1 MKQATLLFLV
11 RKDEQGLEQICLA
24 MKKRGFGAGRYNGA
38 GGKVE
43 VGESVEDAT
52 KRETKEEVGVEVIAM
67 KKCAEL
73 TFEFALKPDW
83 NQVVHAYI
91 ATDWEGEPTESEE
104 MKPEW
109 FYTVDIPYASMWPDD
124 ILWLPQSLA
133 GKYVTGNLLFGEND
147 TILSHNFKAD

>member
-1 MKQATLLFLV
+1 MKQSTLLFLI
-11 RKDEQGLEQICLA
+11 RKNENGLEQICLA

-38 GGKVE
+38 GGKIE
-43 VGESVEDAT
+43 AGESIEDAT
-52 KRETKEEVGVEVIAM
+52 KRETKEEIGVEVTSM

-73 TFEFALKPDW
+73 TFEFAFKPDW

-91 ATDWEGEPTESEE
+91 ATEWEGEPTESEE

-124 ILWLPQSLA
+124 ILWLPHALA
-133 GKYVTGNLLFGEND
+133 GKYVTGRFVFGEND
-147 TILSHNFKAD
+147 TIIEKEVNIG